1 MTTVQALTLEQI
13 KHTIIEILMTIAP
26 EADYDSLN
34 PDVKLQEALDIDS
47 FDFLNMLIGLDE
59 AVGVAVPESD
69 YGQLISLNDLVR
81 YIAARLPA

>member
-1 MTTVQALTLEQI
+1 MTTVQALTPEQI
-13 KHTIIEILMTIAP
+13 KHTIIDILKTIAP

-69 YGQLISLNDLVR
+69 YGLLITLNDLVR
-81 YIAARLPA
+81 YISARLPA